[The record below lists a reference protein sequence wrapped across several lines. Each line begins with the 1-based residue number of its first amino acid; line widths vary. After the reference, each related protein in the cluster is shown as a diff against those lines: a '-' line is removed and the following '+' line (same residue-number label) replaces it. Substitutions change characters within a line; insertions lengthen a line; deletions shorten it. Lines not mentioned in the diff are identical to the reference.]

1 MMDIPIEDVRDIC
14 VIAQALIV
22 TLEQQIAI
30 RGVTEGNVPIDAV
43 ISCLCYAIKQA
54 DPRLEDA
61 ELIRRVSKYYEA
73 LDLEG
78 APGTDK
84 GS

>member
-1 MMDIPIEDVRDIC
+1 MMDISIEDVRDIHA
-14 VIAQALIV
+14 IAQALIV

-43 ISCLCYAIKQA
+43 INCLCYAMKHA
-54 DPRLEDA
+54 DPRLEDE
-61 ELIRRVSKYYEA
+61 ELIRRVTKYYEVM
-73 LDLEG
+73 DLKG

-84 GS
+84 GA